1 MILKLFTTIVI
12 KAPSAL
18 FIGRFYVNFVFLKV
32 FNNKVPQLCKNNH
45 DKFCVV
51 CERKEGGGG
60 RGLKNSLR
68 ERLRIAGTSKKSN
81 KFSL

>member
-1 MILKLFTTIVI
+1 M
-12 KAPSAL
+12 
-18 FIGRFYVNFVFLKV
+18 

-60 RGLKNSLR
+60 GGGLKNSLR